1 MQLNSQFKI
10 SSIFFFDQIFFVSLL
25 LSAGEYNADFSF
37 EIVAQVKK
45 LEARKRERE
54 REREKE
60 DLEAN

>member
-1 MQLNSQFKI
+1 MIRF
-10 SSIFFFDQIFFVSLL
+10 FFVSLL
-25 LSAGEYNADFSF
+25 LSAGEHSADFSF